1 MFDSKSPGQ
10 QLVGTWRFVS
20 THLQRADG
28 DTVELYGPNPNGIL
42 IFTSDGYFALTN
54 TRPGRPQF
62 ASGNTMEGTAE
73 ENRTTVKD
81 TVAYFGTY
89 IVDEANSIYSI
100 HIEGSSFPNYE
111 KTTQRRPFTIDGD
124 ILSFLNPSPTI
135 ANSVVH
141 ATLKRAT

>member
-1 MFDSKSPGQ
+1 MSKPLGQ

-20 THLQRADG
+20 THLQSGDG
-28 DTVELYGPNPNGIL
+28 GKVELYGPNPNGML

-54 TRPGRPQF
+54 TRPGRPRF

-73 ENRTTVKD
+73 ENMATVKG

-89 IVDEANSIYSI
+89 IVDEANGTYSI

-111 KTTQRRPFTIDGD
+111 KTTQTRPFTIIGD
-124 ILSFLNPSPTI
+124 TLTFVNPVPTTGG
-135 ANSVVH
+135 SGVH

>member
-1 MFDSKSPGQ
+1 MVKSSRR

-20 THLQRADG
+20 THLQRGDG
-28 DTVELYGPNPNGIL
+28 SKTELYGPNPNGIL

-54 TRPGRPQF
+54 TRPGRPRF

-73 ENRTTVKD
+73 EYMATVKD

-89 IVDEANSIYSI
+89 VVDEANATYSI

-111 KTTQRRPFTIDGD
+111 KTTQRRPFTIAGD
-124 ILSFLNPSPTI
+124 TLTFVNPVPTI
-135 ANSVVH
+135 SGSVVH
-141 ATLKRAT
+141 ATLKRAK